1 MVDFIAKNVIRIVSG
16 VVIVGAVTVLAN
28 SMVPVASHHQ
38 ASVAATC
45 TAAASGVG
53 SLLTIKGSGYAAST
67 TYLVDIK
74 WPAGNTS
81 GQSSGTDG
89 SGNLNAWN
97 YAYYAG
103 SYSVAVFT
111 MGNHPTQIASCSTTV
126 S

>member
-1 MVDFIAKNVIRIVSG
+1 
-16 VVIVGAVTVLAN
+16 
-28 SMVPVASHHQ
+28 
-38 ASVAATC
+38 
-45 TAAASGVG
+45 
-53 SLLTIKGSGYAAST
+53 LTIKGSGYAANT

-74 WPAGNTS
+74 WPAGSTS

-103 SYSVAVFT
+103 NYSVSVFT
-111 MGNHPTQIASCSTTV
+111 IGSHPTQVASCSTSV